1 MLGNGLRV
9 RVIAEGLCCAGTH
22 VISTAIM
29 RVMRQ
34 RGEKVPIH
42 DTEKISSLWRE

>member
-1 MLGNGLRV
+1 MMGNSFRV
-9 RVIAEGLCCAGTH
+9 RVIAEGLCCAGTQ

-34 RGEKVPIH
+34 RGEKKDPVH
-42 DTEKISSLWRE
+42 DTEK